1 MPQAKLG
8 EVMLR
13 HDLRGLQRSLVIA
26 SGDKDVLP
34 LANVAHQLGW
44 IVEMAAFESATA
56 TEHAPNWFVRLLNAV
71 LRQLI
76 FRKRANREKSG

>member
-8 EVMLR
+8 KVMLR

-44 IVEMAAFESATA
+44 IVEMAAFELATA
-56 TEHAPNWFVRLLNAV
+56 TTTSVAVDKVRPLDGLLDQIGHCA
-71 LRQLI
+71 
-76 FRKRANREKSG
+76 FPWP